1 MKEIVLE
8 VKSLSDCSNVVDNPG
23 KRVRKWLDFTEVN
36 DHCKL
41 GWKVTEIFHGAGKTF
56 AQLKTDQT

>member
-36 DHCKL
+36 DHCL
-41 GWKVTEIFHGAGKTF
+41 SLIHI
-56 AQLKTDQT
+56 